1 MREEMHHLQP
11 FPGIPKALHELHASG
26 FQLGI
31 VTSNSEQNVISW
43 LHDHDIRQYFKFIH
57 SAPNYFGKAKTL
69 QKIIKMNKLDRE
81 KVYYIG
87 DETRDIDA
95 AIQCSIS
102 SIAVTWGKKK
112 KKIISEHNPHY
123 LVRWPKDILP
133 LFYGAQEHLPL
144 YSDS

>member
-102 SIAVTWGKKK
+102 SIAVTWGFNSE
-112 KKIISEHNPHY
+112 KIISEHNPHY